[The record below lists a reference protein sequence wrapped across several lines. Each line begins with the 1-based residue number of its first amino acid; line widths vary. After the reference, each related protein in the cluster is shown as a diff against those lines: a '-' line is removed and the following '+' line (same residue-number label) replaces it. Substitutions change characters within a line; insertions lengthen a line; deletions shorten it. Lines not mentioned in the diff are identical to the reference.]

1 MRIGM
6 RAWVSGLTIA
16 LLILGLTSP
25 SLAYMQ
31 DDGDLP
37 NRVPIVIDL
46 LVLRPAGLLMTAVGV
61 GFYLFPVAPMTALV
75 RPTDIA
81 KPLGP
86 LVVRPGRFTFVD
98 PLGYHP

>member
-1 MRIGM
+1 MRIRM
-6 RAWVSGLTIA
+6 RAWVSGLAIA
-16 LLILGLTSP
+16 TLILGMASP
-25 SLAYMQ
+25 SLAFMR
-31 DDGDLP
+31 DEGDAP

-46 LVLRPAGLLMTAVGV
+46 LVLRPAGLLMTAAGV
-61 GFYLFPVAPMTALV
+61 GFYLFPVVPMTALV
-75 RPTDIA
+75 RPTEIA

>member
-1 MRIGM
+1 MRIRM
-6 RAWVSGLTIA
+6 RAWVSGLAIA
-16 LLILGLTSP
+16 ALIIGMASP
-25 SLAYMQ
+25 SLAYMR
-31 DDGDLP
+31 DDGDVP
-37 NRVPIVIDL
+37 NRVPVVIDL
-46 LVLRPAGLLMTAVGV
+46 LFLRTAGLLMTAMGV
-61 GFYLFPVAPMTALV
+61 GFYVFPVAPLTALV

>member
-1 MRIGM
+1 MRIRM
-6 RAWVSGLTIA
+6 RAWVTGLAIA
-16 LLILGLTSP
+16 ALVLGMASP
-25 SLAYMQ
+25 SLAYTR
-31 DDGDLP
+31 GDNDEP

-46 LVLRPAGLLMTAVGV
+46 LVLRPAGLLMTAAGV

-75 RPTDIA
+75 RPTEIA

-86 LVVRPGRFTFVD
+86 LVVKPGRFTFVD